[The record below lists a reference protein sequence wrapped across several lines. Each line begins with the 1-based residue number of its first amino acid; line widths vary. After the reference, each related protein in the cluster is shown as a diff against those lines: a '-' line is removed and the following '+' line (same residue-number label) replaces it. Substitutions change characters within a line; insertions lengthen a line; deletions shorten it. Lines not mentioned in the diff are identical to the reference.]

1 MKLKVNKK
9 NLKKLRNQAL
19 KLVGTV
25 ACGTYIMTG
34 IRVGFETLNNTIR
47 CDYYDLIYNIDE
59 DLIQPLYNNDFNSID
74 YDKFSKITIL
84 SVDMATTYDLGFLR
98 YCNKKK
104 KIEIKN
110 AQLLNDL
117 HIDELNETTIKEY
130 ILMFDKNSVI
140 KNITT
145 GFDLNRFSHKEYIKK
160 VVFDNSISEETDSI
174 ILYEYLK
181 NIEGSGLDINHEELN
196 NKLDSIIN
204 SLKLSSYQDNV
215 IDFIKI
221 INYMIIHFDYDERVK
236 NYMEEH
242 KSLKRY
248 SKIYNKVVNYNRKP
262 LDPIFDVNDIN
273 SVDIICGN
281 YASILSS
288 LCLKGGVE
296 CYEIEGYYDGVG
308 HGWNIV
314 KFENNYYYVDLTYI
328 DNSPEIKDAIFK
340 FFDEKTID
348 NYCNLINNIF
358 IPIGSEYAKYYSPTI
373 DIDAILSK
381 EIKPCENDDFFG
393 TFIDKKNELLWYF
406 ILSTFGYVLSMFF
419 KEYLINTMYSSDL
432 EKKKE
437 YILK

>member
-1 MKLKVNKK
+1 MNLKVNKK
-9 NLKKLRNQAL
+9 NLKKFRNQAL

-34 IRVGFETLNNTIR
+34 TSVGFETLNNTIK
-47 CDYYDLIYNIDE
+47 CDYYDLIYDIDE
-59 DLIQPLYNNDFNSID
+59 DLIQPLYNNDFNSIN

-84 SVDMATTYDLGFLR
+84 SVDMATTYDLGFLK
-98 YCNKKK
+98 YCTNLK

-130 ILMFDKNSVI
+130 ILIFDKNSVI
-140 KNITT
+140 KDIKT
-145 GFDLNRFSHKEYIKK
+145 GFDLNRFLHKEYIKK
-160 VVFDNSISEETDSI
+160 VTVENSTNEETDSI

-181 NIEGSGLDINHEELN
+181 NIEGSNLNIKYEELN
-196 NKLDSIIN
+196 NKLNSIIN
-204 SLKLSSYQDNV
+204 SLELSSYQDNV
-215 IDFIKI
+215 MDFIEI
-221 INYMIIHFDYDERVK
+221 INYMIIHFNYDEQVK

-242 KSLKRY
+242 KSLKKY
-248 SKIYNKVVNYNRKP
+248 SKIYNKVVNYNRNS

-288 LCLKGGVE
+288 LCLKSGVE

-328 DNSPEIKDAIFK
+328 DNSSEIKDAIFK
-340 FFDEKTID
+340 FRNEKTID
-348 NYCNLINNIF
+348 NYCNLINSIF
-358 IPIGSEYAKYYSPTI
+358 IPVDSEYAKYYIPTI
-373 DIDAILSK
+373 DIDAMLSK
-381 EIKPCENDDFFG
+381 EIKPCENDNFFG
-393 TFIDKKNELLWYF
+393 TFINKKSELLWYF
-406 ILSTFGYVLSMFF
+406 VLSTFGYVSFMLFN
-419 KEYLINTMYSSDL
+419 EYFMNTTL
-432 EKKKE
+432 EKKKT